1 MGFPQMT
8 THKELLAFRDNT
20 GEIRLVDAAPSP
32 AVELVKEQAVLRAML
47 AAAVAISVTGPIF
60 AVVEGDKRA

>member
-1 MGFPQMT
+1 MT

-60 AVVEGDKRA
+60 AVVEGGKRA

>member
-8 THKELLAFRDNT
+8 THKELLAFRDGT

-32 AVELVKEQAVLRAML
+32 AVELVRDQAALHTML
-47 AAAVAISVTGPIF
+47 ATAVDIPVTGPIL
-60 AVVEGDKRA
+60 AVVVGGKRA